1 MDNINLQS
9 KRLWTAQ
16 VINMTSELIAKLKTL
31 APQQQQ
37 QVLDFVEFLAQK
49 YAQPKLTQKKR
60 VLGLNRGK
68 YWMSDDFNDPLPDE
82 FWLGEDKI

>member
-1 MDNINLQS
+1 MGACYPRCSNINLQGKS
-9 KRLWTAQ
+9 LQIPQ

-49 YAQPKLTQKKR
+49 YAQLDCYLLR
-60 VLGLNRGK
+60 
-68 YWMSDDFNDPLPDE
+68 
-82 FWLGEDKI
+82 